1 MPTSQNSSLARPA
14 AWFLLLTL
22 ALLVG
27 GCEGCRKKARD
38 KYFEY
43 LETVGFEK
51 RELLVKRVDK
61 ARDAQEDAQ
70 EQFEDALEEF
80 RALIGHDGGE
90 LGEKYDKLKAEYEDA
105 ESRAENVR
113 ERIRKVENVAGS
125 LFDEWQ
131 AEIAV
136 FENETYKR
144 QSQEQLRTTKARY
157 TKVLKAMQQ
166 AAGSMDPV
174 LVKLR
179 DQVLYLKHNLNA
191 QALGS
196 LGQQADLLQAD
207 VGRLITDMQASIAEA
222 DRFIA
227 EMSKKPG
234 ESGDG

>member
-1 MPTSQNSSLARPA
+1 MPTTQSFPTRRLVT
-14 AWFLLLTL
+14 WFLLLAT
-22 ALLVG
+22 ALMVG
-27 GCEGCRKKARD
+27 GCDGCRKKARD
-38 KYFEY
+38 KYFQY

-51 RELLVKRVDK
+51 REMLVKRVDK

-80 RALIGHDGGE
+80 RALIGHQGGE
-90 LGEKYDKLKAEYEDA
+90 LGAKYDKLKGEYEDA

-157 TKVLKAMQQ
+157 EKVLKAMQQ
-166 AAGSMDPV
+166 AAKSMDPV
-174 LVKLR
+174 LAKLR

-196 LGQQADLLQAD
+196 LDQQADLLQAD
-207 VGRLITDMQASIAEA
+207 VGQLISDMQASIAEA

-227 EMSKKPG
+227 EMTQKAEEG
-234 ESGDG
+234 G